1 MRWEEGVSARMCTL
15 LELNSPNCTA
25 GVTQQVEGLWI
36 PAQQRRVGKK
46 TGRWEEGDPAFL
58 PHSRES

>member
-1 MRWEEGVSARMCTL
+1 MCTL

-36 PAQQRRVGKK
+36 PAQQRRAARK
-46 TGRWEEGDPAFL
+46 TRREGGRERWEEGDPAFL
-58 PHSRES
+58 PHWWES